1 MYLCA
6 RWNTP
11 SAQQGDT
18 LYLILYTDMAKS
30 SSFFG
35 LRRGSTKSLTFS
47 VMDGRQIT
55 KDRVTEV
62 KNPRTIMQMNQRC
75 LIKTISL
82 AYSSMK
88 SIVDHSFEGY
98 TYGSQSMRRFSSVNF
113 PLVKAA
119 SYATLSVFGFASY
132 KDSTPNMGQFKISE
146 GSLSAP
152 QENAFAVSFADNK
165 MNLAV
170 ASEAT
175 DVEQLVSALGVAKGD
190 IVTTCA
196 LVQDKDMNARF
207 VWIRLII
214 PAAAAALADVQVES
228 NAPTSVNAKNG
239 ISVAVQFTSDAGI
252 NAETA
257 ALYGVIR
264 SQKATSGYKRSTA
277 FLRAKVGEPV
287 YRDSFKDAIATY
299 PKGNEYILNGDDVA
313 AVEGGGIIEN
323 HPRKLTLKA
332 STNVTSHTFNPA
344 SPVLPDTQVTLTAVT
359 AGLLK
364 PFLRFPNGS
373 TKPMTGSGN
382 NWSVTF
388 TMPNA
393 DTQVEIVGTD
403 EEPGV

>member
-1 MYLCA
+1 
-6 RWNTP
+6 
-11 SAQQGDT
+11 
-18 LYLILYTDMAKS
+18 MAKS

-119 SYATLSVFGFASY
+119 SYAAQSVFGFASY

-152 QENAFAVSFADNK
+152 QENAFVVSFADNK
-165 MNLAV
+165 MTLAV
-170 ASEAT
+170 AYEAT
-175 DVEQLVSALGVAKGD
+175 NVEQLISTLGVTKGD

-207 VWIRLII
+207 VWVRLII

-228 NAPTSVNAKNG
+228 NAPTSVTAKNG

-299 PKGNEYILNGDDVA
+299 PKGTEYILNGDDVS
-313 AVEGGGIIEN
+313 AVEGGEIVDN
-323 HPRKLTLKA
+323 SPHNLTLKA
-332 STNVTSHTFNPA
+332 NANVTSHTFNPV
-344 SPVLPDTQVTLTAVT
+344 SPVKAGVKVTLTAVT
-359 AGLLK
+359 SRLNEPYVK
-364 PFLRFPNGS
+364 FPDGT
-373 TKPMTGSGN
+373 TKPMTGNGN
-382 NWSVTF
+382 NWSLTF

-393 DTQVEIVGTD
+393 DTQLEIDG
-403 EEPGV
+403 EPGV

>member
-1 MYLCA
+1 
-6 RWNTP
+6 
-11 SAQQGDT
+11 
-18 LYLILYTDMAKS
+18 MAKS

-119 SYATLSVFGFASY
+119 SYAASSVFGFASY

-152 QENAFAVSFADNK
+152 QENAFVVSFTDNK

-170 ASEAT
+170 ASDAT

-190 IVTTCA
+190 IVTACA
-196 LVQDKDMNARF
+196 LVQDKDKNARF
-207 VWIRLII
+207 VWVRLII
-214 PAAAAALADVQVES
+214 PAGAAALTDVQVES
-228 NAPTSVNAKNG
+228 NAPTSVNANNG

-287 YRDSFKDAIATY
+287 YLDSFKDAIATY
-299 PKGNEYILNGDDVA
+299 PKGSEYILNGDDVSA
-313 AVEGGGIIEN
+313 AEGGGVIEN
-323 HPRKLTLKA
+323 RPHKLTLKA
-332 STNVTSHTFNPA
+332 SSKVTSHTFNPA
-344 SPVLPDTQVTLTAVT
+344 SPVVADTQVTLTAVT
-359 AGLLK
+359 SGLSK
-364 PFLRFPNGS
+364 PFLQFPNGS
-373 TKPMTGSGN
+373 TKAMTGNGN
-382 NWSVTF
+382 NWSVSF

-403 EEPGV
+403 EEPSV

>member
-1 MYLCA
+1 
-6 RWNTP
+6 
-11 SAQQGDT
+11 
-18 LYLILYTDMAKS
+18 MAKS

-55 KDRVTEV
+55 KDRVTEI

-119 SYATLSVFGFASY
+119 SYAASSVFGFASY

-152 QENAFAVSFADNK
+152 QENAFIVSFSDNK

-196 LVQDKDMNARF
+196 LVQDKDFNARF
-207 VWIRLII
+207 VWVRLII
-214 PAAAAALADVQVES
+214 PADAAALTDVRVES
-228 NAPTSVNAKNG
+228 NAPTSVNTERG

-264 SQKATSGYKRSTA
+264 SQKATSGYKRSSA
-277 FLRAKVGEPV
+277 FLRSKVGEPV

-299 PKGNEYILNGDDVA
+299 PKGAEYILNGDDVS
-313 AVEGGGIIEN
+313 AVEGGEIIEN
-323 HPRKLTLKA
+323 LPHKLTLKT
-332 STNVTSHTFNPA
+332 SSFVTNHTFSPA
-344 SPVLPDTQVTLTAVT
+344 SPVKGGEQVTLTAVT
-359 AGLLK
+359 SGLSDPYIK
-364 PFLRFPNGS
+364 FPNGT

-388 TMPNA
+388 AMPNA
-393 DTQVEIVGTD
+393 DTQLEIDG
-403 EEPGV
+403 EPAV

>member
-1 MYLCA
+1 
-6 RWNTP
+6 
-11 SAQQGDT
+11 
-18 LYLILYTDMAKS
+18 MAKS

-119 SYATLSVFGFASY
+119 SYAAQSVFGFASY

-152 QENAFAVSFADNK
+152 QENAFVVSFADNK

-175 DVEQLVSALGVAKGD
+175 NVEQLISALGVTKGD

-207 VWIRLII
+207 VWVRLII
-214 PAAAAALADVQVES
+214 PASAAALADVQVES
-228 NAPTSVNAKNG
+228 NAPTSVTAKNG

-252 NAETA
+252 NAESA

-299 PKGNEYILNGDDVA
+299 PKGTEYILNGDDVS
-313 AVEGGGIIEN
+313 AVEGGEIVDN
-323 HPRKLTLKA
+323 SPHKLTLKA
-332 STNVTSHTFNPA
+332 SANVTSHTFNPV
-344 SPVLPDTQVTLTAVT
+344 SPIKAGVQVTLTAVT
-359 AGLLK
+359 SRLNE
-364 PFLRFPNGS
+364 PYVRFPDGT
-373 TKPMTGSGN
+373 TKPMTGNGN
-382 NWSVTF
+382 NWSLTF
-388 TMPNA
+388 SMPNA
-393 DTQVEIVGTD
+393 DTQLEIDG
-403 EEPGV
+403 EPGV

>member
-1 MYLCA
+1 
-6 RWNTP
+6 
-11 SAQQGDT
+11 
-18 LYLILYTDMAKS
+18 
-30 SSFFG
+30 
-35 LRRGSTKSLTFS
+35 
-47 VMDGRQIT
+47 
-55 KDRVTEV
+55 
-62 KNPRTIMQMNQRC
+62 MQMNQRC

-82 AYSSMK
+82 AYSCMK

-119 SYATLSVFGFASY
+119 SYATSSVFGFASY

-152 QENAFAVSFADNK
+152 QENAFVISFADNK

-175 DVEQLVSALGVAKGD
+175 DIEQLISALGVTKGD

-214 PAAAAALADVQVES
+214 PASAAALADVQVES
-228 NAPTSVNAKNG
+228 NAPMSVTAKNG

-257 ALYGVIR
+257 ALYGIIR

-287 YRDSFKDAIATY
+287 YRDSFKEAIATY
-299 PKGNEYILNGDDVA
+299 PKGTEYILNGDDVS
-313 AVEGGGIIEN
+313 AVEGGEIVEN
-323 HPRKLTLKA
+323 LPHKLTLKNND
-332 STNVTSHTFNPA
+332 NVSSHSFNPT
-344 SPVLPDTQVTLTAVT
+344 SPVMAGTQVTLTAVT
-359 AGLLK
+359 IQLGDPYVK
-364 PFLRFPNGS
+364 FPDGT

-382 NWSVTF
+382 NWSLTF
-388 TMPNA
+388 SMPNA
-393 DTQVEIVGTD
+393 DTQLEIDG
-403 EEPGV
+403 EPQV

>member
-1 MYLCA
+1 
-6 RWNTP
+6 
-11 SAQQGDT
+11 
-18 LYLILYTDMAKS
+18 MAKS

-119 SYATLSVFGFASY
+119 SYAAQSVFGFASY

-152 QENAFAVSFADNK
+152 QENAFVVSFADNK

-214 PAAAAALADVQVES
+214 PAGAAALADVLVES
-228 NAPTSVNAKNG
+228 NAPTSVTAKNG

-287 YRDSFKDAIATY
+287 YRDSFKEAIATY
-299 PKGNEYILNGDDVA
+299 PKGTEYILNGDDVS
-313 AVEGGGIIEN
+313 AVQGGEIVEN
-323 HPRKLTLKA
+323 IPHNLTLKNNG
-332 STNVTSHTFNPA
+332 NVTSHSFNPA
-344 SPVLPDTQVTLTAVT
+344 SPVMAGTQVTLTAVT
-359 AGLLK
+359 HQLGDPYVK
-364 PFLRFPNGS
+364 FPDGT

-382 NWSVTF
+382 NWSLTF
-388 TMPNA
+388 AMPNA
-393 DTQVEIVGTD
+393 DTQLEIDG
-403 EEPGV
+403 EPQV

>member
-1 MYLCA
+1 
-6 RWNTP
+6 
-11 SAQQGDT
+11 
-18 LYLILYTDMAKS
+18 MAKS

-119 SYATLSVFGFASY
+119 SFAASSVFGFASY

-152 QENAFAVSFADNK
+152 QENAFAISFTDNK

-170 ASEAT
+170 APEAT

-207 VWIRLII
+207 VWVRLII
-214 PAAAAALADVQVES
+214 PAGAAALTDVQVES

-252 NAETA
+252 NAATA

-287 YRDSFKDAIATY
+287 YRDSFRDAIATY
-299 PKGNEYILNGDDVA
+299 PKGTEYILNGDDVSA
-313 AVEGGGIIEN
+313 AEGGGIIEN
-323 HPRKLTLKA
+323 RPHKLTLKA
-332 STNVTSHTFNPA
+332 NSAVTSHTFNPA
-344 SPVLPDTQVTLTAVT
+344 SPVVADTQVTLTAVT
-359 AGLLK
+359 SGLSS
-364 PFLRFPNGS
+364 PFLRLPNGS
-373 TKPMTGSGN
+373 TIPMKGSGN

-393 DTQVEIVGTD
+393 DTQVEITGTD
-403 EEPGV
+403 DEPGV

>member
-403 EEPGV
+403 EMPGV

>member
-1 MYLCA
+1 
-6 RWNTP
+6 
-11 SAQQGDT
+11 
-18 LYLILYTDMAKS
+18 MAKS

-119 SYATLSVFGFASY
+119 SYATSSVFGFASY

-152 QENAFAVSFADNK
+152 QENAFVVSFTDNK

-170 ASEAT
+170 ASDAA
-175 DVEQLVSALGVAKGD
+175 DVEQLVSALGIAKGD

-196 LVQDKDMNARF
+196 LVQDKDKNARF
-207 VWIRLII
+207 VWVRLII
-214 PAAAAALADVQVES
+214 PAGAAALTDVLVES

-287 YRDSFKDAIATY
+287 YLDSFKDAIATY
-299 PKGNEYILNGDDVA
+299 PKGSEYILNGDDVS
-313 AVEGGGIIEN
+313 AVEGGGIVEN
-323 HPRKLTLKA
+323 RPRKLTLKA
-332 STNVTSHTFNPA
+332 NPNVTSHTFNPV
-344 SPVLPDTQVTLTAVT
+344 SPVMADTQVTLTAVT
-359 AGLLK
+359 NGLVK

-373 TKPMTGSGN
+373 TKAMTGNGN

-403 EEPGV
+403 EEPSV

>member
-1 MYLCA
+1 
-6 RWNTP
+6 
-11 SAQQGDT
+11 
-18 LYLILYTDMAKS
+18 MAKS

-119 SYATLSVFGFASY
+119 SYAAQSVFGFASY

-152 QENAFAVSFADNK
+152 QENAFAISFTDNK

-196 LVQDKDMNARF
+196 LVQDKDLNARF
-207 VWIRLII
+207 VWVRLII
-214 PAAAAALADVQVES
+214 PADAAALADVQVES
-228 NAPTSVNAKNG
+228 NAPKSVTANNG

-252 NAETA
+252 NANTA

-264 SQKATSGYKRSTA
+264 SQKDTSGYKRSTA

-287 YRDSFKDAIATY
+287 YRDSFKEAIATY
-299 PKGNEYILNGDDVA
+299 PKGTEYILNGDDVA
-313 AVEGGGIIEN
+313 AAEGGGIIEN
-323 HPRKLTLKA
+323 RPRKLTLKA
-332 STNVTSHTFNPA
+332 STNVTSHTFTPA
-344 SPVLPDTQVTLTAVT
+344 SPVLADTQVTLTAVT
-359 AGLLK
+359 NGLLK
-364 PFLRFPNGS
+364 PYLRFPNGS

>member
-1 MYLCA
+1 
-6 RWNTP
+6 
-11 SAQQGDT
+11 
-18 LYLILYTDMAKS
+18 MAKS

-82 AYSSMK
+82 AYSCMK

-119 SYATLSVFGFASY
+119 SYAAQSVFGFASY

-152 QENAFAVSFADNK
+152 QENAFVVSFADNK
-165 MNLAV
+165 MTLAV

-175 DVEQLVSALGVAKGD
+175 NVEQLISALGVTKGD

-207 VWIRLII
+207 VWVRLII
-214 PAAAAALADVQVES
+214 PAAAAALTDVLVES
-228 NAPTSVNAKNG
+228 NAPTSVTAQNG

-252 NAETA
+252 NAESA

-277 FLRAKVGEPV
+277 FLRAKVGEPI
-287 YRDSFKDAIATY
+287 YRDSFKDAIATF
-299 PKGNEYILNGDDVA
+299 PKGTEYILNGDDVS
-313 AVEGGGIIEN
+313 AVEGGEIVEN
-323 HPRKLTLKA
+323 LPHKLTLK
-332 STNVTSHTFNPA
+332 SSSLVTSHTFNPA
-344 SPVLPDTQVTLTAVT
+344 SPVMGGKQVTLTAVT
-359 AGLLK
+359 SGVNDPYIK
-364 PFLRFPNGS
+364 FPNGT

-393 DTQVEIVGTD
+393 DTQLEIDGEASV
-403 EEPGV
+403 

>member
-1 MYLCA
+1 
-6 RWNTP
+6 
-11 SAQQGDT
+11 
-18 LYLILYTDMAKS
+18 MAKS

-119 SYATLSVFGFASY
+119 SYAAQSVFGFASY

-152 QENAFAVSFADNK
+152 QENAFVVSFTDNK

-170 ASEAT
+170 ASDAT

-196 LVQDKDMNARF
+196 LVQDKDKNARF
-207 VWIRLII
+207 VWVRLII
-214 PAAAAALADVQVES
+214 PAGAAALTDVQVES
-228 NAPTSVNAKNG
+228 NAPTSINAKNG

-277 FLRAKVGEPV
+277 FLRSKVGEPV
-287 YRDSFKDAIATY
+287 YLDSFKDAIATY

-313 AVEGGGIIEN
+313 AVEGGEIVEN
-323 HPRKLTLKA
+323 LPHKLTLKNNG
-332 STNVTSHTFNPA
+332 NVTSHTFNPA
-344 SPVLPDTQVTLTAVT
+344 SPVMAGTQVTLTAVT
-359 AGLLK
+359 SQLGD
-364 PFLRFPNGS
+364 PYVRFPNGT

-382 NWSVTF
+382 NWSLTF
-388 TMPNA
+388 SMPNA
-393 DTQVEIVGTD
+393 DTQLEIDG
-403 EEPGV
+403 EPIV

>member
-1 MYLCA
+1 
-6 RWNTP
+6 
-11 SAQQGDT
+11 
-18 LYLILYTDMAKS
+18 MAKS

-119 SYATLSVFGFASY
+119 SYAAQSVFGFASY

-152 QENAFAVSFADNK
+152 QENAFVVSFADNK

-170 ASEAT
+170 ASEAA

-196 LVQDKDMNARF
+196 LVQDKDKNARF
-207 VWIRLII
+207 VWVRLII
-214 PAAAAALADVQVES
+214 PAAAAALTDVQVES
-228 NAPTSVNAKNG
+228 NAPTSVTTNNG

-299 PKGNEYILNGDDVA
+299 PKGTEYILNGDDVSA
-313 AVEGGGIIEN
+313 AEGGGIIEN
-323 HPRKLTLKA
+323 RPRKLTLKA

-344 SPVLPDTQVTLTAVT
+344 SPVLADTQVTLTAVT

-364 PFLRFPNGS
+364 PYLRFPNGS
-373 TKPMTGSGN
+373 TKPMTGNGN

>member
-1 MYLCA
+1 
-6 RWNTP
+6 
-11 SAQQGDT
+11 
-18 LYLILYTDMAKS
+18 MAKS

-119 SYATLSVFGFASY
+119 SYAAQSVFGFASY

-175 DVEQLVSALGVAKGD
+175 DVEQLVNALGVAKGD

-214 PAAAAALADVQVES
+214 PAGAAALTDVQVES
-228 NAPTSVNAKNG
+228 NAPTSVTTNNG

-252 NAETA
+252 NAATA

-277 FLRAKVGEPV
+277 FLRSKIGEPV
-287 YRDSFKDAIATY
+287 YRDSFKEAIATY
-299 PKGNEYILNGDDVA
+299 PKGTEYILNGDDVSA
-313 AVEGGGIIEN
+313 AEGGGTIEN
-323 HPRKLTLKA
+323 RPHKLTLKA
-332 STNVTSHTFNPA
+332 NSSVTRHTFNPA
-344 SPVLPDTQVTLTAVT
+344 SPVAAGTQVTLTIVSS
-359 AGLLK
+359 GISN

-373 TKPMTGSGN
+373 TQKMNGSGN
-382 NWSVTF
+382 NWSVSF
-388 TMPNA
+388 EMPNA
-393 DTQVEIVGTD
+393 DTQVEIVATD
-403 EEPGV
+403 DEPGV

>member
-1 MYLCA
+1 
-6 RWNTP
+6 
-11 SAQQGDT
+11 
-18 LYLILYTDMAKS
+18 MAKS

-119 SYATLSVFGFASY
+119 SYAAQSVFGFASY

-152 QENAFAVSFADNK
+152 QENAFVISFADNK

-170 ASEAT
+170 ASEAA
-175 DVEQLVSALGVAKGD
+175 DIEQLVSALGVAKGD

-196 LVQDKDMNARF
+196 LVQDKDKNARF

-214 PAAAAALADVQVES
+214 PAAAAALTDVQVES

-277 FLRAKVGEPV
+277 FLRSKVGVPV
-287 YRDSFKDAIATY
+287 YLDSFKDAIATY
-299 PKGNEYILNGDDVA
+299 PKGSEYILNGDDVSA
-313 AVEGGGIIEN
+313 AEGGGVIDDK
-323 HPRKLTLKA
+323 PRNLTLKA
-332 STNVTSHTFNPA
+332 SANVTSHTFNPA
-344 SPVLPDTQVTLTAVT
+344 SPVAAGTQVTLTAVT
-359 AGLLK
+359 TGLVK
-364 PFLRFPNGS
+364 PLLRFPNGS
-373 TKPMTGSGN
+373 TKQMTGSGN

-388 TMPNA
+388 EMPNA
-393 DTQVEIVGTD
+393 NTQVEIVD
-403 EEPGV
+403 SDASPEV

>member
-1 MYLCA
+1 
-6 RWNTP
+6 
-11 SAQQGDT
+11 
-18 LYLILYTDMAKS
+18 MAKS

-119 SYATLSVFGFASY
+119 SYAANSVFGFASY

-152 QENAFAVSFADNK
+152 QENAFAISFTDNK

-170 ASEAT
+170 APEAI
-175 DVEQLVSALGVAKGD
+175 DVEQLVGALGVTKGD

-214 PAAAAALADVQVES
+214 PAGAAALTDVLVES
-228 NAPTSVNAKNG
+228 NAPTSVTAKNG

-299 PKGNEYILNGDDVA
+299 PKGTEYILNGDDVS
-313 AVEGGGIIEN
+313 AVQGGEIVEN
-323 HPRKLTLKA
+323 IPHKLTLKNNG
-332 STNVTSHTFNPA
+332 NVTSHTFNPA
-344 SPVLPDTQVTLTAVT
+344 SPVMAGTQVTLTAVT
-359 AGLLK
+359 HQLGD
-364 PFLRFPNGS
+364 PYVRFPDGT

-382 NWSVTF
+382 NWSLTF
-388 TMPNA
+388 SMPNA
-393 DTQVEIVGTD
+393 DTQLEIDG
-403 EEPGV
+403 EPQV

>member
-1 MYLCA
+1 
-6 RWNTP
+6 
-11 SAQQGDT
+11 
-18 LYLILYTDMAKS
+18 MAKS

-119 SYATLSVFGFASY
+119 SYSAQSVFGFASY

-152 QENAFAVSFADNK
+152 QENAFAISFTDNK
-165 MNLAV
+165 MYLAV
-170 ASEAT
+170 APEAA
-175 DVEQLVSALGVAKGD
+175 DIEQLVSALGVTKGD

-207 VWIRLII
+207 VWVRLII
-214 PAAAAALADVQVES
+214 PADATALTAVQVES
-228 NAPTSVNAKNG
+228 NAPTSVNTKNG

-257 ALYGVIR
+257 ALYGIIR

-287 YRDSFKDAIATY
+287 YRDSFKDALATY
-299 PKGNEYILNGDDVA
+299 PKGTEYILNGDDVSA
-313 AVEGGGIIEN
+313 AEGGGIIEN
-323 HPRKLTLKA
+323 RPHKLTLKA
-332 STNVTSHTFNPA
+332 NASVTSHNFSPA
-344 SPVLPDTQVTLTAVT
+344 SPVLADTQVTLTAVT
-359 AGLLK
+359 SGLLS

-373 TKPMTGSGN
+373 TKQMTGSGN

-388 TMPNA
+388 TMPNT

-403 EEPGV
+403 EEPSV